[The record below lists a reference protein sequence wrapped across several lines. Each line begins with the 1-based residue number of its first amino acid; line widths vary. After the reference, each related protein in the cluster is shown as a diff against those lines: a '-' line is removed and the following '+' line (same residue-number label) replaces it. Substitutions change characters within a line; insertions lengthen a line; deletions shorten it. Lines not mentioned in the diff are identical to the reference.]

1 MNKHMGRRFF
11 DRFEKEGG
19 PCGFRSRANK
29 PQKTIFMRIRTFL
42 PALVLTLGVQSAAV
56 ADEGMWMIQQ
66 IDGIYP
72 QMKARGVKLPAEA
85 IYNEQA
91 PALAGAVVAIDGGV
105 GTGSM
110 ISHEGL
116 LITNH
121 HVAYSDICDLSTPE
135 HNYLETGFWART
147 HADELPVRGKTVSFL
162 RRVEDVT
169 AEAEV
174 LRDSM
179 QAAGRWGIMSM
190 RKLYADLEKRHAAE
204 TPYEVSCVG
213 MWGGRKFYL
222 YHYEVYRDVRLVG
235 APPVS
240 IGSFGGDVDNWS
252 WPQHKGDFALY
263 RVYADREGKPADYS
277 PENVP
282 LDPGQ
287 VLRVSTRGVHDDDY
301 TMVIGFPG
309 RTNRYTSSYG
319 IAERQEVRNPIVVND
334 RHLRMEII
342 KRRMEQD
349 PAVRMKYSDTY
360 FSLSNFADLAKWE
373 NVCLRRFD
381 IAEKRRAEERELAAW
396 IAADPERTKIYGDLL
411 PSLEQG
417 YAARREATRHLNHFR
432 ESWLGPSEALLVGN
446 RISSYLAR
454 LDRLKIDTL
463 DIRTKDA
470 AGVRSNSARLR
481 RNYDPATDRE
491 LMARMMVRFTE
502 SVPRKLWGNG
512 LCRMYDEAG
521 GDAYEMA
528 CDAFDHSFCTDA
540 DRFDAYFAQNR
551 SVSEIRRD
559 PLVRLTESVR
569 IDRFTRGVDRAEKA
583 AGYDVGKLES
593 RYHQALYAFREA
605 QGRPQYPNAN
615 STMRLTYGRV
625 RNVNPS
631 DGVHCDARST
641 ATGYM
646 EKYDPSRYEFRVD
659 DRMRGLLTAGDW
671 GRWGERNKKERTTLL
686 PVNFLTDNDIT
697 GGNSGSP
704 VLDARGRLIGL
715 AFDGNRESMACDLW
729 FQPDYART
737 VCVDIRFV
745 MWVIEHYAGA
755 DHLLDEIAFTE

>member
-222 YHYEVYRDVRLVG
+222 YHYEVYRDVRLYHVL
-235 APPVS
+235 
-240 IGSFGGDVDNWS
+240 IFFDC
-252 WPQHKGDFALY
+252 
-263 RVYADREGKPADYS
+263 S
-277 PENVP
+277 P
-282 LDPGQ
+282 D
-287 VLRVSTRGVHDDDY
+287 
-301 TMVIGFPG
+301 
-309 RTNRYTSSYG
+309 
-319 IAERQEVRNPIVVND
+319 
-334 RHLRMEII
+334 
-342 KRRMEQD
+342 
-349 PAVRMKYSDTY
+349 
-360 FSLSNFADLAKWE
+360 
-373 NVCLRRFD
+373 
-381 IAEKRRAEERELAAW
+381 
-396 IAADPERTKIYGDLL
+396 
-411 PSLEQG
+411 
-417 YAARREATRHLNHFR
+417 
-432 ESWLGPSEALLVGN
+432 
-446 RISSYLAR
+446 
-454 LDRLKIDTL
+454 
-463 DIRTKDA
+463 
-470 AGVRSNSARLR
+470 
-481 RNYDPATDRE
+481 
-491 LMARMMVRFTE
+491 
-502 SVPRKLWGNG
+502 
-512 LCRMYDEAG
+512 
-521 GDAYEMA
+521 
-528 CDAFDHSFCTDA
+528 
-540 DRFDAYFAQNR
+540 
-551 SVSEIRRD
+551 
-559 PLVRLTESVR
+559 
-569 IDRFTRGVDRAEKA
+569 
-583 AGYDVGKLES
+583 
-593 RYHQALYAFREA
+593 
-605 QGRPQYPNAN
+605 
-615 STMRLTYGRV
+615 
-625 RNVNPS
+625 
-631 DGVHCDARST
+631 
-641 ATGYM
+641 
-646 EKYDPSRYEFRVD
+646 
-659 DRMRGLLTAGDW
+659 
-671 GRWGERNKKERTTLL
+671 
-686 PVNFLTDNDIT
+686 
-697 GGNSGSP
+697 
-704 VLDARGRLIGL
+704 
-715 AFDGNRESMACDLW
+715 
-729 FQPDYART
+729 
-737 VCVDIRFV
+737 
-745 MWVIEHYAGA
+745 
-755 DHLLDEIAFTE
+755 

>member
-1 MNKHMGRRFF
+1 MKL
-11 DRFEKEGG
+11 
-19 PCGFRSRANK
+19 
-29 PQKTIFMRIRTFL
+29 RTTVL
-42 PALVLTLGVQSAAV
+42 CLVLALGVQPSA

-66 IDGIYP
+66 LAGIYP
-72 QMKARGVKLPAEA
+72 QMKARGVKLPVKA
-85 IYNEQA
+85 IYNDHT
-91 PALAGAVVAIDGGV
+91 PALSDAVVAIDGGV

-147 HADELPVRGKTVSFL
+147 KADELPVKGKTVSFL

-169 AEAEV
+169 DEANA
-174 LRDSM
+174 LRDEM

-190 RKLYADLEKRHAAE
+190 RKLYADIEKRHAAE

-222 YHYEVYRDVRLVG
+222 YYYEVYRDVRLVG

-240 IGSFGGDVDNWS
+240 IGSFGGDIDNWS

-263 RVYADREGKPADYS
+263 RVYADEKGKPADYS

-282 LDPGQ
+282 LNPAQ
-287 VLRVSTRGVHDDDY
+287 VLTVSTQGVHDDDY
-301 TMVIGFPG
+301 TMIIGFPG
-309 RTNRYTSSYG
+309 RTSRYTSSYG
-319 IAERQEVRNPIVVND
+319 IAERQEVKNPIVVAD
-334 RHLRMEII
+334 RHRRMEII
-342 KRRMEQD
+342 KRRMERD
-349 PAVRMKYSDTY
+349 PAVRMKYSDAY

-373 NVCLRRFD
+373 NVCLRRFG
-381 IAEKRRAEERELAAW
+381 IAAKRRAEERELAAW
-396 IAADPERTKIYGDLL
+396 IIADPERTAAYGDLL
-411 PSLEQG
+411 PSLERG
-417 YAARREATRHLNHFR
+417 YAARRQAERHLNHFR
-432 ESWLGPSEALLVGN
+432 ESWLGPSEAILVGN
-446 RISSYLAR
+446 RLSSYLAR
-454 LDRLKIDTL
+454 LDRLGIDTL
-463 DIRTKDA
+463 DIRSKDA

-481 RNYDPATDRE
+481 RNYDAATDRE
-491 LMARMMVRFTE
+491 LMARMVVCFTD
-502 SVPRKLWGNG
+502 SVPRSHWGEG

-521 GDAYEMA
+521 GDALRMA
-528 CDAFDHSFCTDA
+528 YDAFDHSFCTDA

-551 SVSEIRRD
+551 AVSEIRRD

-569 IDRFTRGVDRAEKA
+569 IDRFTKGVDRAEKR
-583 AGYDVGKLES
+583 AGHDVGKLES

-625 RNVNPS
+625 RALTPS
-631 DGVHCDARST
+631 DGVHCDARTT
-641 ATGYM
+641 AAGYT

-659 DRMRGLLTAGDW
+659 DRMRRLIEAEEW
-671 GRWGERNKKERTTLL
+671 GRWGEKAGKTKKGARNGSHEARSIL

-715 AFDGNRESMACDLW
+715 AFDGNRESMACDIW

-745 MWVIEHYAGA
+745 MWVIERYAGA
-755 DHLLDEIAFTE
+755 GHLLDEIAFTE